1 MHAAQNND
9 PPVSGKSKQ
18 AARNGG
24 ADVKNQYK
32 TNLSLKGRNANT
44 EDCYFGLMWQKWTQ
58 QNNKQWRAGGD
69 NRELSGRLWRLTMH
83 SESWAMPNYGPWFPL
98 GIWEKACG
106 ELTYFGG
113 KR

>member
-44 EDCYFGLMWQKWTQ
+44 EDCYFGLMWQK
-58 QNNKQWRAGGD
+58 
-69 NRELSGRLWRLTMH
+69 
-83 SESWAMPNYGPWFPL
+83 
-98 GIWEKACG
+98 
-106 ELTYFGG
+106 
-113 KR
+113 